1 MLHRIEKE
9 HMPVGCCAAY
19 GVAEYILSGWS
30 EDNILVT
37 IQSHANIMKKFACKD
52 FFHYIYMAK

>member
-1 MLHRIEKE
+1 
-9 HMPVGCCAAY
+9 MPIGCYAAY
-19 GVAEYILSGWS
+19 DVAEYILSGWP